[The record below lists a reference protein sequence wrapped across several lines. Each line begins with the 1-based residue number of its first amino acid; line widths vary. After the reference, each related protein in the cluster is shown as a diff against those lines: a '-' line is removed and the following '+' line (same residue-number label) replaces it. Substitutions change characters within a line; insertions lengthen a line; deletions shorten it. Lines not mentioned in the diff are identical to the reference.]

1 MIEDYI
7 QNGNCS
13 YLITI
18 MEKIA
23 IDGSI
28 KCDTKIALFSDII
41 GKIISSIEIR
51 KFASKELTSA
61 LKVANSQI

>member
-1 MIEDYI
+1 
-7 QNGNCS
+7 
-13 YLITI
+13 